1 MLIAKDAD
9 GRLINL
15 TSIRNDHSD
24 LLHRLREK
32 THYCPVC
39 EHPLDLK
46 AGSIK
51 ILHFAHQKLKS
62 CRIEHESESD
72 YHLNGKIQLYLW
84 LKSQDMVQ
92 TEMER
97 YFPEIMQ
104 RPDVYTD
111 TGQRK
116 IAVEF
121 QCSSIPAAQFYKR
134 TSQYKQA
141 NIEPLWILGAKNAV
155 RLSSSTFR
163 ISPFQWLFV
172 KQGPE
177 ILGPP
182 HLLSYCSSLQAFL
195 LIEHLIPFSKQ
206 VFTSIPSVKPIRHI
220 TLSDVSPQAVPS
232 PKNWI
237 QWLNLIK
244 MHRLKPHIHLSGELK
259 SLQQTLYEKK
269 QVPLSCLPSEA
280 FIPVATGYLFHT
292 AVYVWQT
299 KILLFIDSLSGHS
312 VFRLEDAV
320 NEMKRDRHIVRRDIS
335 HMKHV
340 SIGAPVR
347 AYLEALA
354 QRGLIAKENKYS
366 YRKTADL
373 KWSQNQEELLKRDN
387 DLLCKR

>member
-15 TSIRNDHSD
+15 TSIRHDHSD
-24 LLHRLREK
+24 LHRMREK
-32 THYCPVC
+32 KHYCPVC
-39 EHPLDLK
+39 DHPLDLK
-46 AGSIK
+46 AGSIV
-51 ILHFAHQKLKS
+51 IPHFAHQKLKS
-62 CRIEHESESD
+62 CLIDHEPESD
-72 YHLNGKIQLYLW
+72 YHLNGKIQLYRW
-84 LKSQDMVQ
+84 LKSQNLVQ

-104 RPDVYTD
+104 RPDVYAD

-121 QCSSIPAAQFYKR
+121 QCSSIPAVQFYKR

-155 RLSSSTFR
+155 RLSSTTFR
-163 ISPFQWLFV
+163 ISPFQWLFA
-172 KQGPE
+172 KQGPD
-177 ILGPP
+177 ILAPP
-182 HLLSYCSSLQAFL
+182 HLLTYCSSLQAFL

-206 VFTSIPSVKPIRHI
+206 VFTSIPAVKPIRHI
-220 TLSDVSPQAVPS
+220 TLRDVSPQAVPS
-232 PKNWI
+232 PQYWI

-244 MHRLKPHIHLSGELK
+244 MHRLKPHIHLSEELK

-269 QVPLSCLPSEA
+269 QIPLSCLPSEA

-320 NEMKRDRHIVRRDIS
+320 NEMKRDRHIVRRDIT

-347 AYLEALA
+347 AYLEALT
-354 QRGLIAKENKYS
+354 QTGLIAKENKYS
-366 YRKTADL
+366 YKKTADL

-387 DLLCKR
+387 ELLSKR

>member
-15 TSIRNDHSD
+15 TSIRHDHSD
-24 LLHRLREK
+24 LHRMREK
-32 THYCPVC
+32 KHYCPVC
-39 EHPLDLK
+39 DHPLDLK
-46 AGSIK
+46 AGSIV
-51 ILHFAHQKLKS
+51 IPHFAHQKLKS
-62 CRIEHESESD
+62 CLIDHEPESD
-72 YHLNGKIQLYLW
+72 YHLNGKIQLYRW
-84 LKSQDMVQ
+84 LKSQNLVQ

-104 RPDVYTD
+104 RPDVYAD

-121 QCSSIPAAQFYKR
+121 QCSSIPAVQFYKR
-134 TSQYKQA
+134 TSQYKQV
-141 NIEPLWILGAKNAV
+141 NIEPLWILGAKNTV
-155 RLSSSTFR
+155 RLSSTTFR
-163 ISPFQWLFV
+163 ISPFQWLFA
-172 KQGPE
+172 KQGPD
-177 ILGPP
+177 ILAPP
-182 HLLSYCSSLQAFL
+182 HLLTYCSSLQAFL

-206 VFTSIPSVKPIRHI
+206 VFTSITAVKPIRHI
-220 TLSDVSPQAVPS
+220 TLRDVTPQAVPS
-232 PKNWI
+232 SKNWI

-244 MHRLKPHIHLSGELK
+244 MHRLKPHIHLSGDLK

-269 QVPLSCLPSEA
+269 QIPLSCLPSEA

-320 NEMKRDRHIVRRDIS
+320 NEMKRDRHIVRRDIT

-347 AYLEALA
+347 AYLEALTHT
-354 QRGLIAKENKYS
+354 GLIAKENKYS

-373 KWSQNQEELLKRDN
+373 KWSHNQEELLKRDN
-387 DLLCKR
+387 ELLSKR

>member
-15 TSIRNDHSD
+15 TSIRNGHSD
-24 LLHRLREK
+24 LHRMRGK

-46 AGSIK
+46 AGSIN
-51 ILHFAHQKLKS
+51 IPHFAHQKLKS
-62 CRIEHESESD
+62 CLIDHEPESD
-72 YHLNGKIQLYLW
+72 YHLNGKIQLYEW
-84 LKSQDMVQ
+84 LKSQNMVQ

-104 RPDVYTD
+104 RPDVYAD

-121 QCSSIPAAQFYKR
+121 QCSALPAAQFYKR

-163 ISPFQWLFV
+163 ISPFQWLFA
-172 KQGPE
+172 KQGPD

-182 HLLSYCSSLQAFL
+182 YLLSYCSSLQAFL

-220 TLSDVSPQAVPS
+220 SLHDVTPQAAPS
-232 PKNWI
+232 PKNWT
-237 QWLNLIK
+237 QWLNLVK
-244 MHRLKPHIHLSGELK
+244 MHRLKPHIHLSEELK

-269 QVPLSCLPSEA
+269 QIPLSCLPSEA

-299 KILLFIDSLSGHS
+299 KILLFIDSLSVRS
-312 VFRLEDAV
+312 VFQLQDAG
-320 NEMKRDRHIVRRDIS
+320 NEIKRDRQIVRRDIS
-335 HMKHV
+335 HLKHV

-347 AYLEALA
+347 AYLEALT
-354 QRGLIAKENKYS
+354 QTGLIEKETTYS
-366 YRKTADL
+366 YRKTAEL
-373 KWSQNQEELLKRDN
+373 NWTQNQEELLKRDN
-387 DLLCKR
+387 ELLNKR